1 LKPDIIFFGDSIPR
15 DIVQNVKTNI
25 ENSDALLILGTTL
38 TTFSAY
44 RIVLQ
49 AIDTKRPIAIINIG
63 ETRADKLVNLKVEGR
78 CSDLLTKV
86 WQDFRINL
94 EK

>member
-1 LKPDIIFFGDSIPR
+1 
-15 DIVQNVKTNI
+15 
-25 ENSDALLILGTTL
+25 LGTTL

-49 AIDTKRPIAIINIG
+49 AIDVKRPIAIVNIG

-78 CSDLLTKV
+78 CSDLLTKA
-86 WQDFRINL
+86 WQDINL